1 MDGRVVNV
9 QELQL
14 EEEEG
19 AVCRVGDAP
28 RVLAVIAVAQI
39 CTAASQCMSC
49 SWVWAL
55 YSLPPTFPPSPV
67 PPHPAPTASLTY
79 CLTSLRTTSQRS
91 GVTHSPSDSPSCGRV
106 CAYAC
111 VCVCVWG
118 GGGGHNHKLA
128 EPNNCSCKVHFCK
141 RCTSQRELY
150 LDRAAD
156 MGEDGAEG

>member
-1 MDGRVVNV
+1 MVGRAVNV
-9 QELQL
+9 QELKL

-55 YSLPPTFPPSPV
+55 YSLPPSFPPCT
-67 PPHPAPTASLTY
+67 PPPPPYRFPGVLCYAPTASLTY

-106 CAYAC
+106 CVRTC

-118 GGGGHNHKLA
+118 GGGG
-128 EPNNCSCKVHFCK
+128 
-141 RCTSQRELY
+141 
-150 LDRAAD
+150 
-156 MGEDGAEG
+156 GAQP

>member
-55 YSLPPTFPPSPV
+55 YSLPPTFPPSPPSRTHCIADILPDV
-67 PPHPAPTASLTY
+67 TPNHVTKVRGHSL
-79 CLTSLRTTSQRS
+79 S
-91 GVTHSPSDSPSCGRV
+91 V
-106 CAYAC
+106 
-111 VCVCVWG
+111 
-118 GGGGHNHKLA
+118 
-128 EPNNCSCKVHFCK
+128 
-141 RCTSQRELY
+141 
-150 LDRAAD
+150 
-156 MGEDGAEG
+156 